1 MGFSSPPLFPSS
13 STHICIMVKG
23 DQKIQSDDGSSD
35 SDEKFTTPSYD
46 ESVAFLNECTKIIRK
61 TRDKNEKLKH
71 KNKSLFAKYDIAK
84 KASDE
89 LRDENKTMSTNI
101 KELKSSP
108 R

>member
-1 MGFSSPPLFPSS
+1 
-13 STHICIMVKG
+13 MVKG

-46 ESVAFLNECTKIIRK
+46 ESFAFLNECTKIIRK